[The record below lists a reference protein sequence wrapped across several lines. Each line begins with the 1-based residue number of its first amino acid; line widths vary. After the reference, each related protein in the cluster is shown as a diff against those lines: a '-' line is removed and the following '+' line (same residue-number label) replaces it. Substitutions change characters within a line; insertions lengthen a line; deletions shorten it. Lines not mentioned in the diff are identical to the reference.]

1 MTVYVGYA
9 RVSSVGQSL
18 DVQKEKLQHCSKIF
32 EEKKSGTTTQR
43 PALKECLGY
52 VREGDTLV
60 VTKLDRIA
68 RSTLD
73 LCSIG
78 AELEK
83 KKVSLQVIDQN
94 IDTNDATGRFLFNM
108 LAAVSQFE
116 TEIRSERQVDGIRKA
131 KEKGIKFGRTFVLN
145 SRDIDDLRSA
155 REGGETISS
164 LMRRFRLSKSTVYRY
179 LNRTGR
185 PCVNDKLAY
194 AID

>member
-18 DVQKEKLQHCSKIF
+18 DVQREKLKHCSKIF

-116 TEIRSERQVDGIRKA
+116 TEIRFERQVDGIRKA

-145 SRDIDDLRSA
+145 SSDIDDLRTA
-155 REGGETISS
+155 REGGETILS
-164 LMRRFRLSKSTVYRY
+164 LMRKFRLSKSTVYRY
-179 LNRTGR
+179 LTRSGR
-185 PCVNDKLAY
+185 
-194 AID
+194 